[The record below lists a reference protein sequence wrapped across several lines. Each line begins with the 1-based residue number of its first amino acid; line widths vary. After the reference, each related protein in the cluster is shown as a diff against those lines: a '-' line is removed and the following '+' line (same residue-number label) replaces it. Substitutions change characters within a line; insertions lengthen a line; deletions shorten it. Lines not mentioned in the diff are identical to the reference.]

1 MRRIQ
6 FDCVLKAHNVLEEP
20 DLVIDYVTRVGLS
33 HQQKGEQVRT
43 DRSQGSYCN
52 VSLRSPARDVLGSA
66 EALSWG
72 PLAGVGS
79 HLLSSP
85 VLGQWESPELG
96 QPRDEKFDLGFF
108 HSCFICPTYPT
119 PSVKAGSLLF
129 LQEESR
135 LLMLSV

>member
-1 MRRIQ
+1 M
-6 FDCVLKAHNVLEEP
+6 
-20 DLVIDYVTRVGLS
+20 
-33 HQQKGEQVRT
+33 
-43 DRSQGSYCN
+43 
-52 VSLRSPARDVLGSA
+52 SLHSPARDVLGSA

-72 PLAGVGS
+72 PLAGMGS

-129 LQEESR
+129 LQESR

>member
-20 DLVIDYVTRVGLS
+20 DLVIDYVTQVGLS

-43 DRSQGSYCN
+43 ERSQGSYCN

-72 PLAGVGS
+72 TLAGVGS

-96 QPRDEKFDLGFF
+96 QPCDEKFDLGFF
-108 HSCFICPTYPT
+108 PQ
-119 PSVKAGSLLF
+119 LLHMPY
-129 LQEESR
+129 LPHP
-135 LLMLSV
+135 LSKSW